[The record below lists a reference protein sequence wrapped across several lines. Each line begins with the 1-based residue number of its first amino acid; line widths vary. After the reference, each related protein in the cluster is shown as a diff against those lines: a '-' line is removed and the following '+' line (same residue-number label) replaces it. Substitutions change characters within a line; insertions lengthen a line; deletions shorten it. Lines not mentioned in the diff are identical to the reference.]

1 MFGLRRPY
9 TSQEHLQKQFE
20 NQIEYITLQHNKI
33 DNTMRDITLSVPE
46 KEYPFFIK
54 LIQKLEFVKVKES
67 KETDISKQEFLNGFK
82 EAINELNL
90 VKEGKLKGLS
100 AKDLLNEI

>member
-54 LIQKLEFVKVKES
+54 LIQKRFHLLIQHLLPLMELLQLVV
-67 KETDISKQEFLNGFK
+67 FK
-82 EAINELNL
+82 PSDCQIIIQPF
-90 VKEGKLKGLS
+90 GLT
-100 AKDLLNEI
+100 KMVIFYI